1 VTDRDLEKLAQRLG
15 ARAAERLDVER
26 LAQAVVTRLRE
37 EPRVTA
43 GSWLWKGPAWL
54 RIAAAIVL
62 LLGAALAVRGLLH
75 EPSTTSA
82 VAVPLDGD
90 LSDLTA
96 DQLRE
101 TMSSL
106 DQPLIDDTAGEGSI
120 DGALEALNKNELR
133 TLLRTLEG

>member
-1 VTDRDLEKLAQRLG
+1 VTDRDLDKLAQRLG

-26 LAQAVVTRLRE
+26 TAQAVVTRLRE
-37 EPRVTA
+37 EPRA
-43 GSWLWKGPAWL
+43 PALAWLRMQPAWL
-54 RIAAAIVL
+54 RIAAAMVL
-62 LLGAALAVRGLLH
+62 LLGAALVVRGLLH
-75 EPSTTSA
+75 EPATTSA
-82 VAVPLDGD
+82 MVVPLDGD

-106 DQPLIDDTAGEGSI
+106 DQPLSVETSWEGTI
-120 DGALEALNKNELR
+120 DGALEDLSKNELR